1 MAAAV
6 ADTPGCTATMLAVQN
21 RADGSGASDDKQ
33 GMAELFL
40 APTMMSVLYQLPP
53 ILTVL

>member
-1 MAAAV
+1 V

-40 APTMMSVLYQLPP
+40 APTMLSVLYQLPP